1 MAVET
6 AGFVTLSGDNGPGV
20 AVGVIVDEGR
30 IRLVS
35 DGEQLADWVI
45 DDLGIRALQ
54 DGFIIRASG
63 EEYHLRTKDD
73 ALLAEELG
81 VVAASPRLAK
91 MVAARHRP
99 EERPDPEPQEADEP
113 VERPKVGPLALAL
126 GGVLVI
132 SGGFFLRLD
141 NATEG
146 DQAADLIY
154 QWPLMVGGA
163 VMVAASLTL
172 LLRVPYSRLVA
183 GAVLAVMVVV
193 LGFALGD
200 VEVDGLHLVALG
212 LTAGGVVIGV
222 SVLAWGEG
230 PANST

>member
-99 EERPDPEPQEADEP
+99 EERPEPEPQEADEP
-113 VERPKVGPLALAL
+113 VERSRVGPLAFAL

-141 NATEG
+141 NTTAG
-146 DQAADLIY
+146 DQAADLT

-163 VMVAASLTL
+163 VMVATSLIL
-172 LLRVPYSRLVA
+172 LLRVPHSRLAA

-193 LGFALGD
+193 VGFALGD
-200 VEVDGLHLVALG
+200 VEVDGPHLVALG

-222 SVLAWGEG
+222 SALTWGDG
-230 PANST
+230 PPNST